1 MEHNKYD
8 LMGAVLKSPGFGENL
23 YYPEHLMGYSYS
35 LLIYNKNDQNI
46 KGFDIKSLEGKTIG
60 VFAKAT
66 DKIKRLNNVL
76 EFNDIKSDIK
86 YYGTSDEFESSLDNG
101 EVDLLLVSDLF
112 NKLADYNV
120 ALRFNSEP
128 CYIVARKD
136 DPETS
141 AQLNEA
147 IKKIYAVNPNFG
159 EALFQKYFPV
169 NYSNT
174 AVFSEQEST
183 FIHKNGPFKVA
194 VVKNN
199 YPFYYIKDGEPKG
212 IVPEIFALIAAQIG
226 AEFEYITAASYWQT
240 LELVKS
246 GQADI
251 LGYYINEN
259 DAFNPDGLNIT
270 KII

>member
-1 MEHNKYD
+1 M
-8 LMGAVLKSPGFGENL
+8 
-23 YYPEHLMGYSYS
+23 
-35 LLIYNKNDQNI
+35 
-46 KGFDIKSLEGKTIG
+46 
-60 VFAKAT
+60 
-66 DKIKRLNNVL
+66 
-76 EFNDIKSDIK
+76 
-86 YYGTSDEFESSLDNG
+86 
-101 EVDLLLVSDLF
+101 DLLLVSDLF

-226 AEFEYITAASYWQT
+226 AEFEYITAASYGQT

-270 KII
+270 KNYMMLNSIIMRNKYTPFPNDKNIAAVINGSCASRNIKHTDVAHFDTYEECLNAVDSGEASYSRIPVVVLEDLYMSDYYTNIIPVIESPEIYLSLGISSS

>member
-1 MEHNKYD
+1 
-8 LMGAVLKSPGFGENL
+8 
-23 YYPEHLMGYSYS
+23 MGYSYS

-169 NYSNT
+169 TVTLLYSQNR
-174 AVFSEQEST
+174 
-183 FIHKNGPFKVA
+183 KVRL
-194 VVKNN
+194 
-199 YPFYYIKDGEPKG
+199 YIKM
-212 IVPEIFALIAAQIG
+212 AHLR
-226 AEFEYITAASYWQT
+226 
-240 LELVKS
+240 
-246 GQADI
+246 
-251 LGYYINEN
+251 
-259 DAFNPDGLNIT
+259 
-270 KII
+270 